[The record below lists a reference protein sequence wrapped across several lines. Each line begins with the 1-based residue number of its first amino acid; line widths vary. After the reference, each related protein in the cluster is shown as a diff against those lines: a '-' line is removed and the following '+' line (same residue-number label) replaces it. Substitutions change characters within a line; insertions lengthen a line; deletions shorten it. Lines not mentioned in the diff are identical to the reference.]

1 MLLILIIVLILGL
14 LLFFN
19 KKGVPCIMYH
29 NVSNE
34 KGITPEEFEEQM
46 MLLQKYKTFKLEE
59 LDRMGNKFP
68 ENTVLVTFDD
78 GYADNYTNAF
88 PLLKKYNIKATIF
101 LNTAYINNDP
111 FYMNWDQIREM
122 YKSGLVDFQLHTH
135 SHFTV
140 VKRVEVQGFFEVG
153 DKNKRELNREMK
165 NIYRTNEVREG
176 YPVFKK
182 RGETAIR
189 GYKVTDEFMN
199 KYDEL
204 LGKYRDMDREKKEK
218 ILKEEIERNL
228 KHFIVEYTEEE
239 YNLRVEN
246 EIIKNQ
252 NFIKKNLGKDSDY
265 FANPWGHKS
274 KELLLILKKLGIKG
288 MITTKKGTNYLK
300 PNIYKIRRYETK
312 SMKQFKKLLFI
323 NNNYIIGKIYELIS

>member
-1 MLLILIIVLILGL
+1 MIFIIVIVLILGL

-46 MLLQKYKTFKLEE
+46 TLIQKYNTFKLEE
-59 LDRMGNKFP
+59 LDKLGNKFP

-88 PLLKKYNIKATIF
+88 SLLKKYNIKATIF

-111 FYMNWDQIREM
+111 FYMNWDQIKEM
-122 YKSGLVDFQLHTH
+122 YESGLVDFQLHTH

-140 VKRVEVQGFFEVG
+140 VKRVEVQGFFNAE
-153 DKNKRELNREMK
+153 DRNKRELNREMK
-165 NIYRTNEVREG
+165 NIYRTDEVKEG

-204 LGKYRDMDREKKEK
+204 LEKYRNIDKDEKEKK
-218 ILKEEIERNL
+218 LKEETEKNL
-228 KHFIVEYTEEE
+228 KQFIVEYTEVE
-239 YNLRVEN
+239 YIQRVES
-246 EIIKNQ
+246 EITKNRS
-252 NFIKKNLGKDSDY
+252 FIKENLGKDADY

-274 KELLLILKKLGIKG
+274 KELLMILKKLGIKG

-300 PNIYKIRRYETK
+300 PNMYKIRRYETK
-312 SMKQFKKLLFI
+312 SMKQFKKLLFL
-323 NNNYIIGKIYELIS
+323 NKNYILGKIYELVS

>member
-1 MLLILIIVLILGL
+1 MIFIMVIVLILGL

-34 KGITPEEFEEQM
+34 KGITPEEFEKQM
-46 MLLQKYKTFKLEE
+46 MMIQKYNTFKLEE
-59 LDRMGNKFP
+59 LDKLGNKFP

-88 PLLKKYNIKATIF
+88 SLLKKYNIKATIF

-111 FYMNWDQIREM
+111 FYMNWDQIKEM
-122 YKSGLVDFQLHTH
+122 YESGLVDFQLHTH

-140 VKRVEVQGFFEVG
+140 VKRVEVQGFFNAE
-153 DKNKRELNREMK
+153 DRNKRELNREMK
-165 NIYRTNEVREG
+165 NIYRTDEVKEG

-204 LGKYRDMDREKKEK
+204 LEKYRNTDKDEKEKK
-218 ILKEEIERNL
+218 LKEETEKNL
-228 KHFIVEYTEEE
+228 KQSIVEYTEVE
-239 YNLRVEN
+239 YTQRVES
-246 EIIKNQ
+246 EITKNRG
-252 NFIKKNLGKDSDY
+252 FIKENLGKDADY

-300 PNIYKIRRYETK
+300 PNMYKIRRYETK
-312 SMKQFKKLLFI
+312 SMKQFKKLLFL
-323 NNNYIIGKIYELIS
+323 NKNYILGKIYELVS

>member
-1 MLLILIIVLILGL
+1 MLLILIVILILGL

-29 NVSNE
+29 NVSAE
-34 KGITPEEFEEQM
+34 KGITPGEFEEQM
-46 MLLQKYKTFKLEE
+46 MLIQKYNTFKLEE
-59 LDRMGNKFP
+59 LKNIGNKFP
-68 ENTVLVTFDD
+68 KNTVLVTFDD
-78 GYADNYTNAF
+78 GYTDNYTNAF

-122 YKSGLVDFQLHTH
+122 YKSGLIDFQLHTH

-140 VKRVEVQGFFEVG
+140 VKRAEVQGFFEAG
-153 DKNKRELNREMK
+153 DRNKRELNREMK
-165 NIYRTNEVREG
+165 NIYRTDEVKEG
-176 YPVFKK
+176 YPIFKK

-189 GYKVTDEFMN
+189 GYKITDEFIS

-204 LGKYRDMDREKKEK
+204 LGKYKELHNDEKVK
-218 ILKEEIERNL
+218 ILKEEIEKTL
-228 KHFIVEYTEEE
+228 KQFIIEYTEEE
-239 YNLRVEN
+239 YTLRVKN
-246 EIIKNQ
+246 EITKNR
-252 NFIKKNLGKDSDY
+252 NFIKENLGKDADY

-300 PNIYKIRRYETK
+300 PNIYKVRRYETK

-323 NNNYIIGKIYELIS
+323 NNNYILGKIYELVS

>member
-122 YKSGLVDFQLHTH
+122 YKSGLIDFQLHTH

-140 VKRVEVQGFFEVG
+140 VKRAEVQGFFEAG
-153 DKNKRELNREMK
+153 DRNKRELNREMK
-165 NIYRTNEVREG
+165 NIYRT
-176 YPVFKK
+176 
-182 RGETAIR
+182 
-189 GYKVTDEFMN
+189 D
-199 KYDEL
+199 
-204 LGKYRDMDREKKEK
+204 
-218 ILKEEIERNL
+218 
-228 KHFIVEYTEEE
+228 
-239 YNLRVEN
+239 
-246 EIIKNQ
+246 
-252 NFIKKNLGKDSDY
+252 
-265 FANPWGHKS
+265 
-274 KELLLILKKLGIKG
+274 
-288 MITTKKGTNYLK
+288 
-300 PNIYKIRRYETK
+300 
-312 SMKQFKKLLFI
+312 
-323 NNNYIIGKIYELIS
+323 